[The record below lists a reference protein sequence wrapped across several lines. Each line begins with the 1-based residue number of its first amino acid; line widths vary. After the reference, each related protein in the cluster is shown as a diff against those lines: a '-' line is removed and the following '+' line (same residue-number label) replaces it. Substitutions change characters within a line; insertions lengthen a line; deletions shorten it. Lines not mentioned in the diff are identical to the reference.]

1 MKTRWKLLIFG
12 AGLMPRSAGPAE
24 ETPGKWHFL
33 LKVQKENSRDGEGFY
48 MGEFYLEG
56 GVDHGGG

>member
-1 MKTRWKLLIFG
+1 
-12 AGLMPRSAGPAE
+12 MPRSAGPAE